1 MGVPIPCEQGMM
13 TPRTSRTRAETEL
26 TPSPLRKLSGA
37 GRTADVPW
45 PLSARCMVGKRFEMM
60 GAQEGA
66 EVLKSQASTVSKEIE
81 FLRTLQLVAQ
91 GQGKFI
97 PEVCPELELQR
108 GPAARIVDCDDTP
121 SELELQRGPAAQIV
135 HCDTTIEQRAF
146 ETPRL
151 FHRDGAARTKAET
164 MPLRQEPKSVPMS
177 TDDENHLEGVEVA
190 DNRKARKLCKQ
201 PSLAIS
207 DTSETAEAPST
218 AVGSAVSSRTAA
230 STSSSKREVL
240 MPWEKS
246 KWLAVGARPA
256 MKATA
261 QGSLRQVAGLGRL
274 TGTSACVSLSS
285 ARSLPTW
292 LRDGEAAEH
301 DIELKPGSFRSSGST
316 SSVTS
321 SVASPQRRDQS
332 ERLPGGLTRQRNSN
346 ALHRFAAERHSLT
359 GTGGTAT
366 PQGARCTRRRRQNDG
381 LLREGGVA
389 VASAPL
395 LALQ

>member
-1 MGVPIPCEQGMM
+1 
-13 TPRTSRTRAETEL
+13 
-26 TPSPLRKLSGA
+26 
-37 GRTADVPW
+37 
-45 PLSARCMVGKRFEMM
+45 
-60 GAQEGA
+60 
-66 EVLKSQASTVSKEIE
+66 
-81 FLRTLQLVAQ
+81 
-91 GQGKFI
+91 
-97 PEVCPELELQR
+97 
-108 GPAARIVDCDDTP
+108 VDCDDTP

-274 TGTSACVSLSS
+274 TG
-285 ARSLPTW
+285 
-292 LRDGEAAEH
+292 
-301 DIELKPGSFRSSGST
+301 ST